1 MPLFRL
7 LLGLALLSIALPSAY
22 GNSQIQEVNLYNKE
36 KEAELCIEL
45 NQRTR
50 TKQLTGGSPDLQPA
64 VTPHGLIYWNPKVY
78 AYATY
83 WYSDI
88 LLKVRVLS
96 QLLSYF
102 RDLALSKGQAV
113 DGTIPVIAF
122 AQREKLI
129 SPEMASQYTQQ
140 SGELQM
146 YFNQNKN
153 SFDSLAHPLP
163 WPQPRQ

>member
-1 MPLFRL
+1 MPLFRYIL
-7 LLGLALLSIALPSAY
+7 VLMVLSFSPVY
-22 GNSQIQEVNLYNKE
+22 GNNLLQEVNLYNKS
-36 KEAELCIEL
+36 KEAEICIEL

-64 VTPHGLIYWNPKVY
+64 QTTYGIIYWNPKVY
-78 AYATY
+78 AYATS
-83 WYSDI
+83 WYSEV
-88 LLKVRVLS
+88 LLKVRILS
-96 QLLSYF
+96 QLLSFF
-102 RDLALSKGQAV
+102 RDSALSKGENI
-113 DGTIPVIAF
+113 DGTIPAIAF

-140 SGELQM
+140 SSDLQM

-163 WPQPRQ
+163 WQNPYR